1 MDFLENGLI
10 FTKILDSKGP
20 KHYLYGRNLTSI
32 ILHLLLPVLIAI
44 GNTIEEHI
52 GNICKNKKEKKSIFP
67 TPPNINTSPP
77 PTACSAGSLTTC
89 KFNSY
94 N

>member
-1 MDFLENGLI
+1 MDFLENRLI
-10 FTKILDSKGP
+10 FTKVLDSKGP

-52 GNICKNKKEKKSIFP
+52 GNICENKKEKKSIFP
-67 TPPNINTSPP
+67 DTP
-77 PTACSAGSLTTC
+77 
-89 KFNSY
+89 KY
-94 N
+94 